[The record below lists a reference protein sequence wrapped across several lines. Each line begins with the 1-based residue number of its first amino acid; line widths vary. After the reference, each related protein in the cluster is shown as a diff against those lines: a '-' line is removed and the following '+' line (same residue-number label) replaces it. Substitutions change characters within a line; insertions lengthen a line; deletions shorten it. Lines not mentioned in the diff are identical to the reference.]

1 MEISMDNDKKEKRI
15 LGDYDYTDWIRNE
28 IDVSFDRKWHILQ
41 MIALL
46 FASIGLFFFVIHIF
60 FF

>member
-1 MEISMDNDKKEKRI
+1 MDNDKKEKRI